1 MKIYAGYPSH
11 SDYETI
17 TITTNIKEVKNFSTK
32 ESKEASLYSFIY
44 WNDESVDIASY
55 SSLENLINEVSVGY
69 HGFVA
74 AGDIDEKEY
83 NYETEKFTQEG
94 LKQAWRLLKKY
105 TNDSEPDGDSS
116 AGSLILKNTT
126 IIAGNSDYYD
136 AGEGITVKNETITE
150 NKEKQLTIELLTEKL
165 QRISGKKVVLSEAKV
180 GSKDWERM
188 LDIVLKGGDGK
199 GVASTITNKDKAISR
214 FVAGLKLKGEDI
226 NISQS
231 GLYYNGSFSE
241 FGDKALKLGATP
253 QEIQTTFDTTTVPS
267 QFAQKQN
274 DLSKSDKGLRGSYTG
289 PLANLLLKMGL
300 DYKFSKGGNAITRM
314 GKDAMSRNGR
324 KWTIGYKVE
333 IIVKGK
339 PYILTFDAVTD
350 EGDGPTS
357 YVIDDSTPKFVDASW
372 KYLGQREFLLRIKEG
387 LEKI

>member
-1 MKIYAGYPSH
+1 M
-11 SDYETI
+11 
-17 TITTNIKEVKNFSTK
+17 TK
-32 ESKEASLYSFIY
+32 
-44 WNDESVDIASY
+44 
-55 SSLENLINEVSVGY
+55 
-69 HGFVA
+69 
-74 AGDIDEKEY
+74 
-83 NYETEKFTQEG
+83 
-94 LKQAWRLLKKY
+94 
-105 TNDSEPDGDSS
+105 
-116 AGSLILKNTT
+116 
-126 IIAGNSDYYD
+126 
-136 AGEGITVKNETITE
+136 

-165 QRISGKKVVLSEAKV
+165 QRISGKKVVLTEAKV

-199 GVASTITNKDKAISR
+199 GVASTITNKDKAIAR

-231 GLYYNGSFSE
+231 GRYYNGSFSE

-253 QEIQTTFDTTTVPS
+253 QEIQDTFDNAIVPS
-267 QFAQKQN
+267 QYVQKQN

-289 PLANLLLKMGL
+289 PLSNLLLKMGL

-314 GKDAMSRNGR
+314 GKDAMSRSGI
-324 KWTIGYKVE
+324 KWTIGYQVE

-339 PYILTFDAVTD
+339 PYVLTFDAVTD
-350 EGDGPTS
+350 EGGGPTS

-372 KYLGQREFLLRIKEG
+372 KYLGQREFLLRVKES